1 MRAGP
6 GGSDEVVAGFSG
18 DCVCDRSTCI
28 WGNHGMNA
36 EIHVS
41 IIGEC
46 IIGGELVTERT
57 RFRFG
62 PPDRG
67 LRPPGNDPDVN
78 SPLIVLS
85 APVDEPVPTAA
96 DWTAGIEA
104 LQARFPNRP
113 IYLYAEHDRLIP
125 ADRVQ

>member
-1 MRAGP
+1 M
-6 GGSDEVVAGFSG
+6 S
-18 DCVCDRSTCI
+18 
-28 WGNHGMNA
+28 A
-36 EIHVS
+36 EIYVS
-41 IIGEC
+41 MIGEC
-46 IIGGELVTERT
+46 TVGGEVVTERT

-67 LRPPGNDPDVN
+67 LQPPGYDPDVT
-78 SPLIVLS
+78 SSAIVLS
-85 APVDEPVPTAA
+85 APVDEPLPTAV

-125 ADRVQ
+125 AERMQ

>member
-1 MRAGP
+1 
-6 GGSDEVVAGFSG
+6 
-18 DCVCDRSTCI
+18 
-28 WGNHGMNA
+28 MNA
-36 EIHVS
+36 EIQVS

-46 IIGGELVTERT
+46 IIGGEVVTERT
-57 RFRFG
+57 RIRFG

-67 LRPPGNDPDVN
+67 LRPPGNDPDLN
-78 SPLIVLS
+78 SPVIVLS

-104 LQARFPNRP
+104 LQARFPNRA

-125 ADRVQ
+125 AERMH